1 MHSKIQ
7 EIRARFEAELQKK
20 TSAGGHHQ
28 SFHPVDIERVKG
40 EDWQIER
47 YLLEANGNVD
57 VAYSSLIR
65 TLTWK
70 ASFGGGVHN
79 STEADFP
86 SEFYHLYGVEKLN
99 GSGDLSDLYGR
110 PIFMESFK
118 RQRRFA
124 QLETAFQRLV
134 AVSME
139 TMDRITFGT
148 GGNDEKEGILDV
160 SLAKFR
166 VELLNDHYPLL
177 ARRIILHNVPYLLK
191 PVLKMIIATCLR
203 PSIRQ
208 AVVFTSSTEQLQEYI
223 SLEVLPVELGG
234 QRTRRSYPQG
244 TVPLRKC
251 YERFGL
257 KEDFV
262 EYYLKCNND
271 VKHNCNLKP
280 APLPVDPNNPGGSR
294 PQ

>member
-7 EIRARFEAELQKK
+7 EIRARFEAELQ
-20 TSAGGHHQ
+20 TNSLTVHQ

-99 GSGDLSDLYGR
+99 CSGSGDLSDLYGR

-148 GGNDEKEGILDV
+148 GGNDKKEGMCYLGDFTGTPLTSLDV

-234 QRTRRSYPQG
+234 RRAKRSYPQG

-262 EYYLKCNND
+262 EYYLKCND
-271 VKHNCNLKP
+271 VKP
-280 APLPVDPNNPGGSR
+280 
-294 PQ
+294 